1 MVWVLF
7 VILLFVFFRIFRLAF
22 ASIVISILG
31 FGFILGSSSVD
42 GKYST
47 ILTIVGVVLVGASFY
62 FRGEVK
68 EKELKKGQ
76 K

>member
-22 ASIVISILG
+22 ASVVISILG

-47 ILTIVGVVLVGASFY
+47 ILTIIGVVLVGASFY
-62 FRGEVK
+62 FRGKVK
-68 EKELKKGQ
+68 EQKNLKVQ

>member
-62 FRGEVK
+62 FRGKVK
-68 EKELKKGQ
+68 EQKKLKVQ

>member
-1 MVWVLF
+1 MVWVLL

-47 ILTIVGVVLVGASFY
+47 MLTIIGVVLVGASFY
-62 FRGEVK
+62 FKGRVK
-68 EKELKKGQ
+68 EQECKKG
-76 K
+76 KK